1 MPGPVQHV
9 PSAAFRPGSSSS
21 WMIKFCHLLRTFWA
35 KECCDVWQFGPW
47 HTPWSGLG
55 GQSKNSEFLQ
65 PQAVLAGLMGLQNSD
80 MAFPEILIRDG
91 QTRGK
96 KIRNPFA
103 LVVGLNKV
111 QLTFFLP
118 PPSYFSLQCRLHSS
132 RFQQD
137 WGCRAAGGL

>member
-1 MPGPVQHV
+1 MSGSLVPGTPCGL
-9 PSAAFRPGSSSS
+9 A
-21 WMIKFCHLLRTFWA
+21 WEKFWEDRA
-35 KECCDVWQFGPW
+35 K
-47 HTPWSGLG
+47 
-55 GQSKNSEFLQ
+55 KSEFLQ
-65 PQAVLAGLMGLQNSD
+65 PQAVLAELVGLRNSD

-111 QLTFFLP
+111 QLTFFLSP
-118 PPSYFSLQCRLHSS
+118 HHVIFPLQCRLCSS

-137 WGCRAAGGL
+137 GDAELLEGCGCSCRISRQA